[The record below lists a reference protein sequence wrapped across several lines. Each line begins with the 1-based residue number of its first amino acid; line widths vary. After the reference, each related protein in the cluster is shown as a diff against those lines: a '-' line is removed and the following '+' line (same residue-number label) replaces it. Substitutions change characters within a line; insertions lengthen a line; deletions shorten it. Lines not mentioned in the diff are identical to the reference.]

1 MRIKSDFEMSLG
13 VVSQTVLG
21 SKTACGTCNK
31 QLAIG
36 IMVEMEHTKDPKE
49 AEKIARDHL
58 AEDPKYYTNAMDENW
73 GIDEAKD
80 RANELSKKTAQSVA
94 GIWQPGTKVRF
105 AKPMPDE
112 DANCI
117 MIVKEDRGDRVLVQD
132 TGFDDWTIQPTSV
145 YPKDDLV
152 VVEQPN
158 KTAMSELGQF
168 QEVSE
173 NPWMWVNRTNRE
185 LSSGTLAGVID
196 QIDFRLGRPKTP
208 PDRSAV
214 FDVASAYA
222 NQAVEKSPHQDFGE
236 KSDQMRRDVT
246 NTIVDGYFKEMAAR
260 QRWTNSKQASVLVVD
275 DDPEHI
281 RIFRTAFGCDK
292 TVVAKDAGAAIGM
305 LRSMKFD
312 KVFLERDLSSPNS
325 TGEDI
330 AWAMQKERL
339 CPQAR
344 VIIHSENK
352 RGQKVMARYI
362 GQYHNDVSVVPFRE
376 LRKNLEKPR
385 G

>member
-1 MRIKSDFEMSLG
+1 MRIKPDFEMSLG
-13 VVSQTVLG
+13 VVAQTVLG
-21 SKTACGTCNK
+21 SKTACGVCNK
-31 QLAIG
+31 QLAVG

-58 AEDPKYYTNAMDENW
+58 AEDPEYYTNAMDENW

-80 RANELSKKTAQSVA
+80 RAKELSQKTAQSVTD
-94 GIWQPGTKVRF
+94 IWQPGTKVRF
-105 AKPMPDE
+105 ANPEIGE
-112 DANCI
+112 DANYI
-117 MIVKEDRGDRVLVQD
+117 MIVKEDRGDRVLVRD
-132 TGFDDWTIQPTSV
+132 TGFDTAIQPVSV
-145 YPKDDLV
+145 YSKDELV
-152 VVEQPN
+152 IVEQPS
-158 KTAMSELGQF
+158 KTAASELGIF
-168 QEVSE
+168 QEKSE
-173 NPWMWVNRTNRE
+173 NPWMWEKWTNRD
-185 LSSGTLAGVID
+185 LSSGTLAGVVD

-208 PDRSAV
+208 PDRSSV
-214 FDVASAYA
+214 FDIAWGYA
-222 NQAVEKSPHQDFGE
+222 VNAVDKSPNRDFGE
-236 KSDQMRRDVT
+236 KSEQMRQSIAK
-246 NTIVDGYFKEMAAR
+246 TIVDGYFNEMEAR
-260 QRWTNSKQASVLVVD
+260 QRWTKPKQASVLVVD

-281 RIFRTAFGCDK
+281 RIFKDAFGCDK
-292 TVVAKDAGAAIGM
+292 TIVAQDASAAIGM

-312 KVFLERDLSSPNS
+312 KVFLERDLSSQNS
-325 TGEDI
+325 TGEDV
-330 AWAMQKERL
+330 AWVMQKERL